1 LKYSV
6 GARTIALSVI
16 GGALWKFTVISTRDP
31 TGILSPGTLP
41 EAFAESP
48 EKITGVFKAS
58 GKEAAESFA
67 GMLLAVI
74 PVRASLFCP

>member
-1 LKYSV
+1 M
-6 GARTIALSVI
+6 
-16 GGALWKFTVISTRDP
+16 RDP

-48 EKITGVFKAS
+48 EKITGVFKTS

-67 GMLLAVI
+67 GMLFAVI
-74 PVRASLFCP
+74 PVRASEFCP

>member
-1 LKYSV
+1 MIEGV
-6 GARTIALSVI
+6 
-16 GGALWKFTVISTRDP
+16 LWKFTVISTRDP

-48 EKITGVFKAS
+48 EKMTGVFKTR

-67 GMLLAVI
+67 GMLLTVI
-74 PVRASLFCP
+74 PVRASAFCQ